1 MEKVYRNFIQCIKER
16 DYESIGWILNYTD
29 PKALY
34 DLISKMNPTS
44 ISSVDG
50 NYIIILLGRKGTATL
65 SWSLK
70 HGYILIR
77 VRFLGVEQIDY
88 KSLMKSIYSKF
99 HFITLSIETEEKDI
113 FSIDRCC
120 TFEDCIYSV
129 SLEEMRDEINDATFD
144 DGDEIGRWDYVGGYS
159 DHER

>member
-1 MEKVYRNFIQCIKER
+1 METVYRNFIQCIKER

-44 ISSVDG
+44 IISDADG
-50 NYIIILLGRKGTATL
+50 NYVIISLGRKGTATL

-70 HGYILIR
+70 NGYILIR

-88 KSLMKSIYSKF
+88 KSLIKSIYPKF
-99 HFITLSIETEEKDI
+99 HFITLSIETKEKDI

-120 TFEDCIYSV
+120 TLEDCVYSV
-129 SLEEMRDEINDATFD
+129 SPEEMRDEINDAMFD
-144 DGDEIGRWDYVGGYS
+144 DGDEI
-159 DHER
+159 

>member
-50 NYIIILLGRKGTATL
+50 NYIIISLGKKGTATL

-88 KSLMKSIYSKF
+88 KSLMKSIPW
-99 HFITLSIETEEKDI
+99 H
-113 FSIDRCC
+113 
-120 TFEDCIYSV
+120 
-129 SLEEMRDEINDATFD
+129 
-144 DGDEIGRWDYVGGYS
+144 
-159 DHER
+159 